1 MSDAHLEPRY
11 TERVGLASIWKD
23 GLRSR
28 DCWCAEWRPYNYP
41 LFYGPSTGPPCDA
54 PSLFSRGVPIKKT
67 IGAFLGGPRVG
78 SYSSPVPIHRVYNTL
93 TGRSRSVRFL
103 SSSLSLFT
111 SPLPFL
117 PLSFALHARR
127 HNKSFRGTARPETDF
142 VRSVRPRHPRETI
155 AEETSNRRCSRPVV
169 NLSNVCSTNLTAT
182 PRAGSRKDPW
192 LVRW

>member
-1 MSDAHLEPRY
+1 MRIWSRDIPNASASPLS
-11 TERVGLASIWKD
+11 ERMD
-23 GLRSR
+23 YDRSR

-155 AEETSNRRCSRPVV
+155 DRRRDFE
-169 NLSNVCSTNLTAT
+169 STMFSARREFVERLFDEPDGDS
-182 PRAGSRKDPW
+182 PRRKSQRS
-192 LVRW
+192 VAC